1 MRQVILKDGQA
12 RLEEVPVP
20 ALQPGQV
27 LVEAA
32 YSLISAGTERAAL
45 ERSGMNLAQRALAQ
59 RERVRQVLDYAR
71 DRGAR
76 TAVSMVRSKQAAGS
90 KPGYSCKRKFVADGE
105 GIDDLQPGDR
115 VACAGAGYAVHA
127 EVVAVPRNLVARV
140 PQGCSLREAASTTV
154 GAIAL
159 QGVRRAD
166 VRLGETVVVIGL
178 GLLGQLAVQM
188 LKAAGCRVIGID
200 LDYQRVALAKRM
212 GLDTGL
218 TPDDEAISQVEHLT
232 GGHGVDA
239 TIITAASK
247 SDAIVQQ
254 AMHLTR
260 KKGRVV
266 VVGDVG
272 LGLQRSPFYEKESD
286 LLISTSYGPG
296 RYDPIYEEMGRDY
309 PYAYVRWT
317 ENRNMQAYL
326 HLVEERK
333 VQLDQILTAEFPF
346 DQATEAFAALEAKDE
361 PSLGI
366 LLSYELVE
374 SAEERQRKLT
384 SSVALRSKG
393 LGRKKL
399 NVAVIG
405 ASGFARGVHLPHLSR
420 MREVHMRAVVT
431 GHGDT
436 AKEVGHQF
444 GVDYVSTDYRDVL
457 ADPDI
462 DAVVIATRHNLHAEM
477 AIAAAQAGK
486 AIFLEKP
493 MALDEE
499 ELEAIVGVLEE
510 TGVPFMVGFNR
521 RFSPAARQV
530 YRRIEQRSNPLV
542 CLYRVNGGLLPP
554 THWVH
559 SEEGGGRIIGEACH
573 MLDLFRYWVGVPVKE
588 IAAQAIS
595 PNTDHVLPSD
605 NFSATLTYEDGSV
618 CTLVYTALGARR
630 LPKEYVEVHCDGMSY
645 VIDDFRELRVV
656 DGRGGWRGGQDKGH
670 RAELEAFVGFVCSG
684 GEPPIELDQVIEVT
698 QAAFEIDRMVVGI
711 GR

>member
-1 MRQVILKDGQA
+1 MRQVILKGGRA
-12 RLEEVPVP
+12 RLEEVPAP
-20 ALQPGQV
+20 ALQPGHA
-27 LVEAA
+27 LVEVA

-59 RERVRQVLDYAR
+59 RDRVRQVLDYAR
-71 DRGAR
+71 DRGVHTAISMAR
-76 TAVSMVRSKQAAGS
+76 AKLVAGS
-90 KPGYSCKRKFVADGE
+90 KPGYSCAGRVVAVGANVDE
-105 GIDDLQPGDR
+105 LQPGDR

-140 PQGCSLREAASTTV
+140 PQGCSLREAASATV

-159 QGVRRAD
+159 HGVRRAD
-166 VRLGETVVVIGL
+166 VRLGETVAVVGL

-200 LDYQRVALAKRM
+200 LDSQRVALAKRT

-218 TPDDEAISQVEHLT
+218 TPDDKTISQVQHLT
-232 GGHGVDA
+232 SGHGVDA

-272 LGLQRSPFYEKESD
+272 LGLQRSPFYEKELD

-296 RYDPIYEEMGRDY
+296 RYDPIYEEMGQDY

-326 HLVEERK
+326 HLVEKGR

-346 DQATEAFAALEAKDE
+346 DKAMEAFAALEAEE
-361 PSLGI
+361 PPLGV
-366 LLSYELVE
+366 LLSYGL
-374 SAEERQRKLT
+374 AENEKERQRKLE
-384 SSVALRSKG
+384 SSVDLRTKG
-393 LGRKKL
+393 LVKQKL

-420 MREVHMRAVVT
+420 IREVHVRAVVT

-477 AIAAAQAGK
+477 TIAAAQAGK

-493 MALDEE
+493 MALNEE

-510 TGVPFMVGFNR
+510 TQVPFMVGLNR
-521 RFSPAARQV
+521 RFSPAARKV
-530 YRRIEQRSNPLV
+530 RERVERRSNPLV
-542 CLYRVNGGLLPP
+542 ALYRVGAGMLPP

-559 SEEGGGRIIGEACH
+559 TEEGGGRIIGEACH
-573 MLDLFRYWVGVPVKE
+573 MFDLFSYWVGASVEE
-588 IAAQAIS
+588 ITAQALS
-595 PNTDHVLPSD
+595 PHTDHVLSTD
-605 NFSATLTYEDGSV
+605 NFSATLKYEDGSV
-618 CTLVYTALGARR
+618 CTLVYTTLGAKG
-630 LPKEYVEVHCDGMSY
+630 LPKEYIEVHCDGVTC

-656 DGRGGWRGGQDKGH
+656 GGRGGWRGGQDKGH
-670 RAELEAFVGFVCSG
+670 KAELEAFIRFVLG
-684 GEPPIELDQVIEVT
+684 GDPPLPLPESIEVT
-698 QAAFEIDRMVVGI
+698 RTSFKVCQLVGS
-711 GR
+711 